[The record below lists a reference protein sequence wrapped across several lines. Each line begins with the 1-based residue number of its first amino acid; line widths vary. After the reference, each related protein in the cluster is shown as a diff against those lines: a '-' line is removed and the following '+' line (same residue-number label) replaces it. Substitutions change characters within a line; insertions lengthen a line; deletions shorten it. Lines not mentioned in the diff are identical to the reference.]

1 MSEINRNIVELFM
14 NKHGMDISMF
24 DESFVNKTI
33 LQRIEFTGCSDL
45 SDYSRFVAENEKEA
59 TLFTGL
65 FQVSYSEFF
74 RNQLTFSVLESIV
87 LPKMVFRKK
96 NNNSK
101 EIRIW
106 SAACAGGHESYSLAM
121 ILENLIGD
129 NEKMRYRVFGTDRDE
144 KQVNIALSGVYT
156 QESVGNVTQKQF
168 KKWFVRS
175 GNLCAVIPELKKHI
189 KFSVF
194 DLLSK
199 HSTPP
204 ESIYGDFDLVLC
216 ANILFY
222 YKPEVQKVILEKVS
236 DSLAEGGL
244 LITGETER
252 EILKAGKFKEV
263 YPQSAIF
270 RKKIKE

>member
-87 LPKMVFRKK
+87 LPEMVFRKK

-222 YKPEVQKVILEKVS
+222 YKPGVQKVILEKVS